1 MARSTAV
8 DAGQRGPAAAVPPA
22 AAGPRPTP
30 RGGKAWPARKL
41 RKKIELTILLTPALV
56 LFLGFVLLPMVIAA
70 YYSLF
75 NWGGFGPLND
85 FIGLHNYKVAFN
97 DPVFVQAIEHT
108 LILTGL
114 ALLIQGPLSLGIALL
129 LNRKFRGRAFM
140 RLVIFAPYVLPPAVT
155 AVMWSLLLQPSGFVD
170 QVMKSVGL
178 GGLVQLWLANIHLVL
193 YTNFAVLTW
202 QYIGFGIVLLLAG
215 LQGIPAELKE
225 AAAIDGATPWQ
236 VTRQVTLPLLAP
248 TIRIWVFITV
258 IGSLQ
263 VFDIVWILTG
273 GGPANASTTM
283 ATYLFVDGFR
293 SLEFGYGSAIAVI
306 MFAFCL
312 VFSLVYQRYALRRDT
327 AGAMTRAVG

>member
-1 MARSTAV
+1 MVRSTAAEA
-8 DAGQRGPAAAVPPA
+8 DLLEGPAAAGIPA
-22 AAGPRPTP
+22 AAGPRASAW
-30 RGGKAWPARKL
+30 RGARL
-41 RKKIELTILLTPALV
+41 RKKIELTILLAPALV
-56 LFLGFVLLPMVIAA
+56 LFVGFVLLPIVIAA

-75 NWGGFGPLND
+75 NWTGYGPLSD
-85 FIGLHNYKVAFN
+85 FVGVRNYRIAFG

-114 ALLIQGPLSLGIALL
+114 ALIVQGPLSLGIALL

-140 RLVIFAPYVLPPAVT
+140 RLIIFAPYVLPPAVT
-155 AVMWSLLLQPSGFVD
+155 AVMWSLMLYPGGFAD
-170 QVMKSVGL
+170 QVMRSVGL
-178 GGLVQLWLANIHLVL
+178 GGLVQEWLANIHIVL
-193 YTNFAVLTW
+193 YTNFVVLTW

-236 VTRQVTLPLLAP
+236 VTRRVTIPLLAP

-263 VFDIVWILTG
+263 VFDVVWILTG

-283 ATYLFVDGFR
+283 ATYMFLDGFR
-293 SLEFGYGSAIAVI
+293 SLEFGYGTAIAVI
-306 MFAFCL
+306 LFAFCF
-312 VFSLVYQRYALRRDT
+312 VFSLAYQRFALRRDT
-327 AGAMTRAVG
+327 AGALTRAVG